1 METFLRR
8 RRLGF
13 QPAPDGA
20 TVSARRFSVPLTAIV
35 LCCALGCHAGSGNEA
50 KAPSVAEL
58 RKNAERDSAQT
69 STWFVGEMLA
79 PDGSPE
85 RAKKAR
91 QELDAL
97 KATDLVAELGR
108 GLDDFSHG

>member
-13 QPAPDGA
+13 QPAPVGEA
-20 TVSARRFSVPLTAIV
+20 VSALRFSKPFTALA
-35 LCCALGCHAGSGNEA
+35 LCCALGCGAGAQNDA
-50 KAPSVAEL
+50 KAPTVGEL
-58 RKNAERDSAQT
+58 RKSAERDSDQT
-69 STWFVGEMLA
+69 SAWFAAELLA

-91 QELDAL
+91 QELDKL

-108 GLDDFSHG
+108 G